1 MSSRTGEATPNPVL
15 DISRFCDLHE
25 EGYLELHFA
34 LVLEIIRA
42 AAQPMP
48 CGSYLVI
55 GIFGNLE
62 KMSPKYMVIQGN
74 KLKIVYKSEK
84 NAQNPLKC
92 SISVIHL
99 LVLLPKELALLAKEL
114 QGLAL

>member
-48 CGSYLVI
+48 CGSYLVVASRFNRSFLAPLH
-55 GIFGNLE
+55 GVYPVQSAGRTLTLLKNPGRVATSIFSNI
-62 KMSPKYMVIQGN
+62 YR
-74 KLKIVYKSEK
+74 
-84 NAQNPLKC
+84 
-92 SISVIHL
+92 
-99 LVLLPKELALLAKEL
+99 
-114 QGLAL
+114 